1 MPRPLTFTSEI
12 AATILGA
19 RRVGAPLRHCAKA
32 AGIPWRTFCDW
43 LNRGRDGA
51 VTHRCTDMTELARV
65 TRAERKRLAIRWRE
79 DG

>member
-1 MPRPLTFTSEI
+1 MSDREGAALVAHERAQWTSIRE
-12 AATILGA
+12 AAHEA
-19 RRVGAPLRHCAKA
+19 FD
-32 AGIPWRTFCDW
+32 AGRAYPYH
-43 LNRGRDGA
+43 DGA